1 MDEWEQCVRQATITL
16 PYFHYEVPVLYVGE
30 GTRYIPMFA
39 LCEMLGLRANTHI
52 PRWRKLLLWANAR
65 KMPLSTTSGKRIVW
79 CPHLGALPFWCAWVN
94 WSLVPDVRHV
104 QLCQA
109 TDAWLE
115 EVEQANQLMLD
126 GYPSLRQYLYTFLA
140 EYSDTKTWLDQLAL
154 CLPPSL
160 DVASSLQL
168 EELLSEGHTL
178 IDQATAHAGKMVQ
191 EMVVSPIIDIVT
203 IDANGAMRETG
214 TLPLF
219 SDVSGEDREQFF
231 AYESNLSQ
239 WHQDMAAFTGK
250 LVLPRDSDQSEE
262 AW

>member
-1 MDEWEQCVRQATITL
+1 LDEWEQCVRQVTITL
-16 PYFHYEVPVLYVGE
+16 SYFHYEVPVLYVGE
-30 GTRYIPMFA
+30 GTRYIPMIA
-39 LCEMLGLRANTHI
+39 LCEMLGLRADTHI

-65 KMPLSTTSGKRIVW
+65 KLPLQTASGKRIVW
-79 CPHLGALPFWCAWVN
+79 CLQLGALPFWCACFT
-94 WSLVPDVRHV
+94 WSLVLPVRLE
-104 QLCQA
+104 QLRQA

-126 GYPSLRQYLYTFLA
+126 GYRSLRQYLYTFLA

-168 EELLSEGHTL
+168 EELLSERHTL

-191 EMVVSPIIDIVT
+191 EMVVSSIVDIVT
-203 IDANGAMRETG
+203 IEVNGAMTG
-214 TLPLF
+214 IGTFPIF
-219 SDVSGEDREQFF
+219 PVVPGVDCQQFF
-231 AYESNLSQ
+231 EYASNLSQ
-239 WHQDMAAFTGK
+239 WNQDMAAFTGK
-250 LVLPRDSDQSEE
+250 LVLAQDSDQSEE